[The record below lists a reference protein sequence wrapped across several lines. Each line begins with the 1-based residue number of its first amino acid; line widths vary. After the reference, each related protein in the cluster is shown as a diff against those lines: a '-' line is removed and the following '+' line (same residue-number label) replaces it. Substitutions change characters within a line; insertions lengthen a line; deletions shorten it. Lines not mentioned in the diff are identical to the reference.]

1 MVDVVETDI
10 EVLLGSALKD
20 GIKRLSLRE
29 QIASSLADLVAAG
42 LLREGDE
49 LPSER
54 ELAAILEVSRDS
66 LRGALQLLQ
75 ERNILD
81 IGHGTK
87 TRIRQSPETI
97 DESQRFDLHQ
107 LADLTDEAVMEAR
120 RLLEPDLARRA
131 ALAIDGGTLKR
142 LDKLVDAQQDM
153 INDPVRFQISDREF
167 HAAIFKAAANPVLA
181 SFASQA
187 YAHAYAHR
195 RELMKNHDGIRLA
208 VADHERVLSALHA
221 GSPDVA
227 EEAMRG
233 HIDMIASLL
242 EGVGAVALKE
252 S

>member
-1 MVDVVETDI
+1 MAVLTDAGI
-10 EVLLGSALKD
+10 DILLGSALKD

-29 QIASSLADLVAAG
+29 QIAGSLADLVAAG

-54 ELAAILEVSRDS
+54 ELAATLEVSRDS

-75 ERNILD
+75 ERGILD

-87 TRIRQSPETI
+87 TRIRQSPELI
-97 DESQRFDLHQ
+97 DESQLTDLRQ
-107 LADLTDEAVMEAR
+107 ITGLTDEAVMEAR

-131 ALAIDGGTLKR
+131 ASAIDEGTLKR
-142 LDKLVDAQQDM
+142 LDRLVGAQQEM
-153 INDPVRFQISDREF
+153 LGDPVRFQISDREF
-167 HAAIFKAAANPVLA
+167 HAAIFAAAGNPVLA

-195 RELMKNHDGIRLA
+195 RDLMKNHDGIRLA

-221 GSPDVA
+221 GSPDAA

-242 EGVGAVALKE
+242 KGVGAVPQKRA
-252 S
+252 